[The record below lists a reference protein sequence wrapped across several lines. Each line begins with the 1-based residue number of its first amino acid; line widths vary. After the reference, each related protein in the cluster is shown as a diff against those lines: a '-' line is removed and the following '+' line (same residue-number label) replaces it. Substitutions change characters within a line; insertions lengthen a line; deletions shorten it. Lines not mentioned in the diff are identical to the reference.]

1 MRGPLRQLNICRGER
16 STEIAG
22 EEVVKWEGRSEL
34 NGLVNLIHI
43 LLREIE
49 AQSFDVGFDVRYT
62 PLSNNREDVRC
73 LEADPCES
81 LSLKH

>member
-1 MRGPLRQLNICRGER
+1 MRGPLRQLNICCGKR

-22 EEVVKWEGRSEL
+22 EEVVKWEGRFKL

-49 AQSFDVGFDVRYT
+49 AQSFNVGFDVRYT

-81 LSLKH
+81 LRWKH